1 MKQRQSVG
9 VSQGEYSDATI
20 STYIKNT
27 QRSKEVHVA
36 GTGLPHHLLCIFEEL
51 FGGIAAVVIQEA
63 IFPSNVIRRQV
74 MKQIAETFALIFH
87 VRAKRKLIVFV

>member
-9 VSQGEYSDATI
+9 VRQGEYSDATI

-27 QRSKEVHVA
+27 QRSKEVNVVV
-36 GTGLPHHLLCIFEEL
+36 TGLPHQLLCIFEEL

-63 IFPSNVIRRQV
+63 IFPSNVISRQV
-74 MKQIAETFALIFH
+74 MK
-87 VRAKRKLIVFV
+87 